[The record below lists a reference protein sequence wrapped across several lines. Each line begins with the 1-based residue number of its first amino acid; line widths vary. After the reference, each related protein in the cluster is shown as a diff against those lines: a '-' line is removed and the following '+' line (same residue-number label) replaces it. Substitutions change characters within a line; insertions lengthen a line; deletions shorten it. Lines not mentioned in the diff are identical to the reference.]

1 MREDVEQALACAI
14 GGGTNGVGR
23 RRYERTPAQSTADD
37 PHHRLQFCHR
47 LTCRHP
53 AFHRLPPGLFPG
65 PRRGPSF
72 GPSSKRRDLL
82 PGPLLRGPERVS
94 RSDAPKRPS
103 PRGPPGFPV
112 LRPSKPPL
120 PCSTVR
126 PSASRNSAR
135 SRLPGRRSLR
145 PSSRCSRRSGCPSSE
160 RFPSG
165 RGRCGRASLSK
176 RPSGRLL

>member
-1 MREDVEQALACAI
+1 MCDRWWDEWRWSKVLRAHAR
-14 GGGTNGVGR
+14 GTYR
-23 RRYERTPAQSTADD
+23 RRSAPPPPVLPPPDL
-37 PHHRLQFCHR
+37 PPPGF
-47 LTCRHP
+47 P
-53 AFHRLPPGLFPG
+53 PGLPPGLFPG

-112 LRPSKPPL
+112 LRPSKLPL

-145 PSSRCSRRSGCPSSE
+145 PSSRCSRRSGRPSSE
-160 RFPSG
+160 RLPSG